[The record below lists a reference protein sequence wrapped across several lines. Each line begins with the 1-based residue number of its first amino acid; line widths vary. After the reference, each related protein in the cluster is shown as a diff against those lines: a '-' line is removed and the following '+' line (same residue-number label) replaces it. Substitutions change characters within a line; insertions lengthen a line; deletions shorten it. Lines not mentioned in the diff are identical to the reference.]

1 MLLERREDLV
11 APSIPQSVF
20 VQTLTR

>member
-11 APSIPQSVF
+11 AASIPQSVF